1 MCEVKLNSKRLGVA
15 LVLEFKMKNESKRN
29 KMNKKSEKES

>member
-1 MCEVKLNSKRLGVA
+1 MCEVKLNSKGLGVA
-15 LVLEFKMKNESKRN
+15 LVLEFIMKNEIKRN

>member
-15 LVLEFKMKNESKRN
+15 LVLKFRMKNEIKRN
-29 KMNKKSEKES
+29 KMNKKSEKEN